1 MKRRVVITGQG
12 IVSPIGNTVNEAYQ
26 NAIKGVNGIAPITLF
41 PTDEWKVKIAGEVKN
56 LDFEAFIDKKSIKRQ
71 DRAINLALVAAHEA
85 YLQSGLNED
94 NIGDPFRFGT
104 FVGSGI
110 GGLTTINKETA
121 TSVTRGLDR
130 MSPFFIPAAII
141 NLIGGAISMKYQA
154 KGPNLPVVTACS
166 AATNSMGEAFRYIR
180 DGYLD
185 IAFTGGAE
193 APINPIGVA
202 GFANM
207 RALSSEEDMNKASVP
222 FDARRGGFVI
232 GEGAGIFI
240 FEEYEHA
247 KARGANILAEVVGYG
262 STSDAFHIT
271 APDTEAEGV
280 TRALIEALKD
290 ANIKPEDIDY
300 INAHGTGTPLN
311 DKFET
316 LGIKKVFKEH
326 AYQLNVSSTKSMTG
340 HSLGASGALESV
352 FVVETLRHGIVP
364 PTINYVEKDPD
375 CDLNYTVN
383 VAQKKSCQYGINM
396 NLGFGGQNAVMIFK
410 RISE

>member
-202 GFANM
+202 GFAN
-207 RALSSEEDMNKASVP
+207 AAK
-222 FDARRGGFVI
+222 RRLCNPP
-232 GEGAGIFI
+232 
-240 FEEYEHA
+240 
-247 KARGANILAEVVGYG
+247 RGA
-262 STSDAFHIT
+262 SH
-271 APDTEAEGV
+271 PQ
-280 TRALIEALKD
+280 RARD
-290 ANIKPEDIDY
+290 H
-300 INAHGTGTPLN
+300 AHRCGRN
-311 DKFET
+311 
-316 LGIKKVFKEH
+316 
-326 AYQLNVSSTKSMTG
+326 
-340 HSLGASGALESV
+340 
-352 FVVETLRHGIVP
+352 
-364 PTINYVEKDPD
+364 
-375 CDLNYTVN
+375 C
-383 VAQKKSCQYGINM
+383 
-396 NLGFGGQNAVMIFK
+396 
-410 RISE
+410 